1 MSQEVLPC
9 LHPLYPSGSEN
20 CFPPEFPEASPS
32 TISAN
37 VSIPSPNEADL
48 ESELYLDG
56 SQVDGFPNLSP
67 PVFCESN
74 GQFPQDLVEVFDCF
88 QFPENNFTVDEQSVI
103 ESLLSSPLE
112 IPNPYLPTETACKVS
127 SQSCPSATSHKLSSL
142 SSECRLHQVT
152 DNDRQSKKRKLNRDA
167 AYRYRQKVKAHNET
181 LLNELR
187 QSVEAYEA
195 ARYDYE
201 QFRNSFDALKT
212 ALRVPLSDAL
222 PHPVFY

>member
-1 MSQEVLPC
+1 MQ
-9 LHPLYPSGSEN
+9 
-20 CFPPEFPEASPS
+20 FSPH
-32 TISAN
+32 N
-37 VSIPSPNEADL
+37 VF
-48 ESELYLDG
+48 LDG
-56 SQVDGFPNLSP
+56 SQIDGFPNPSP

-127 SQSCPSATSHKLSSL
+127 SQSCASAISHKFSSL

-195 ARYDYE
+195 ARCDYE

-222 PHPVFY
+222 PHPIFY